1 MQLVCRH
8 DSYHVSSTL
17 CYAVLDII
25 HQKSQEM
32 EQKCLLLK
40 NELEE
45 SKSKIAR
52 LSNQEAA
59 LVQHNAKTSVQ
70 LTSEE
75 KKRLILHG

>member
-1 MQLVCRH
+1 MCAY

-25 HQKSQEM
+25 CQKSQEM

-40 NELEE
+40 KELEE
-45 SKSKIAR
+45 SKSKISR
-52 LSNQEAA
+52 LTNQEAA